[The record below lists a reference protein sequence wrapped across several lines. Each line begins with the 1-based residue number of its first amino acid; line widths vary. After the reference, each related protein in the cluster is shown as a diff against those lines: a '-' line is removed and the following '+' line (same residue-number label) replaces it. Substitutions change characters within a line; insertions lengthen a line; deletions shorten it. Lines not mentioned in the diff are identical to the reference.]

1 MKFLGIALIVL
12 GALGLAFKS
21 IPYTERQKLI
31 DLGPLQSSVDIEK
44 EIEIPPA
51 IAGGV
56 LALGVVL
63 LLVPGKKRR

>member
-12 GALGLAFKS
+12 GALGLAFKA
-21 IPYTERQKLI
+21 IPYTEKQKLI
-31 DLGPLQSSVDIEK
+31 DVGPLQTSVDLKK
-44 EIEIPPA
+44 ELAIPPA
-51 IAGGV
+51 LAGGV